1 MTEKEARN
9 LYGDEE
15 IRLLRAFRKMT
26 SEQKNQFITDLMH
39 LLHTQEHAHDLQDCN
54 A

>member
-1 MTEKEARN
+1 MKENKQN
-9 LYGDEE
+9 LTDEE

-26 SEQKNQFITDLMH
+26 PERQERFTTDLMR
-39 LLHTQEHAHDLQDCN
+39 LLHTQEHAHDLPDCS